1 VRGLNQRERSI
12 AAKGRRDHVG
22 LSRFLA
28 IRKGRKAALAS
39 AFLLVALIATTCG
52 GSAEPAA
59 GAALVTDGINLGVP
73 DLTISIYQGDAALGG
88 DEVTLTAILEHT
100 GKPLVLNFWAGLC
113 PPCRAEM
120 PGFQEVFEARG
131 DEFTLL
137 GVDIGPF
144 QLLGTRAEGLA
155 LIRELGVG
163 YPAGTTFDERA
174 IRSYQLLG
182 MPTTYFI
189 TKDGVVKSRFA
200 GLLTESKMNELIDE
214 IL

>member
-1 VRGLNQRERSI
+1 MTV
-12 AAKGRRDHVG
+12 
-22 LSRFLA
+22 
-28 IRKGRKAALAS
+28 LAS
-39 AFLLVALIATTCG
+39 AFLLVALVATACG
-52 GSAEPAA
+52 GSGDGSGGGEPAS
-59 GAALVTDGINLGVP
+59 DGINLGVP
-73 DLTISIYQGDAALGG
+73 NLTISTYQGDDRLGG
-88 DEVTLTAILEHT
+88 NEVTLTAILEHT

-120 PGFQEVFEARG
+120 PDFQEVYEARSG
-131 DEFTLL
+131 EFMLL

-155 LIRELGVG
+155 LLRELGVR
-163 YPAGTTFDERA
+163 YPAGTTFDEDVV
-174 IRSYQLLG
+174 RSYQILG

-200 GLLTESKMNELIDE
+200 GLLTKSKMNELIDE